1 MDRTKI
7 KTILLS
13 RVDNLGDAIL
23 LLPAAGIL
31 KKYYPA
37 SRLLF
42 LGQSYQR
49 EIVELCQHF
58 DGFLDWDEVKD
69 ECATR
74 QAEFLT
80 EQQIDVIVHV
90 KPRRAIANAAKMAK
104 IPHRIG
110 SVERIYHFLSCNHI
124 QFQRRKH
131 SKLHEAQM
139 NVRLLA
145 PLLKRVDYSMEELE
159 SFLGFDKIDHSLELT
174 ERYLSKDKFNLV
186 LHPLSHG
193 HAKEWPVDNF
203 LTLIRL
209 LPPERYNIL
218 ITGTE
223 KEGDALCE
231 GLLSHSQEGVHDL
244 TGQLSLTEF
253 MSLISQVDGLV
264 AASTGPLH
272 IAAALNVHTLGLYV
286 QRWQLRPER
295 YGPIGKHASVMVYDE
310 HCPTCL
316 ADKDCNCINLI
327 TPERVA
333 DKVSEW
339 SKVDH

>member
-7 KTILLS
+7 QTILLS

-49 EIVELCQHF
+49 EIVESCRHF
-58 DGFLDWDEVKD
+58 DAFLDWDEVKD
-69 ECATR
+69 ESLAR
-74 QAEFLT
+74 QAAFLA

-90 KPRRAIANAAKMAK
+90 KPRRVIANAAKMAK

-110 SVERIYHFLSCNHI
+110 SSDRIFHFLTCNHI
-124 QFQRRKH
+124 PIQRRKR

-139 NVRLLA
+139 NIRLLGS
-145 PLLKRVDYSMEELE
+145 LLKRVDYTMEELE
-159 SFLGFDKIDHSLELT
+159 AFLGFDQFDHYPELAG
-174 ERYLSKDKFNLV
+174 RYLSKEKFNLI

-193 HAKEWPVDNF
+193 HAKEWPVENF
-203 LTLIRL
+203 LDLIRL
-209 LPPERYNIL
+209 LPAERYNI
-218 ITGTE
+218 IVTGTE
-223 KEGDALCE
+223 KEGETLRE
-231 GLLSHSQEGVHDL
+231 SLLAHCQNRVHDL
-244 TGQLSLTEF
+244 TGQLTLVEF
-253 MSLISQVDGLV
+253 MGLISQADGLV

-272 IAAALNVHTLGLYV
+272 IAAAMNIQVLGLYV
-286 QRWQLRPER
+286 QRWQLRPGR

-310 HCPTCL
+310 DCPTCL
-316 ADKDCNCINLI
+316 ADKNCDCIRLI

-333 DKVSEW
+333 DKISEW
-339 SKVDH
+339 ST